1 MKKRT
6 FFAAACLG
14 AACAAAVFSI
24 VFFRP
29 KAVRIACVGDSITWG
44 AYLKNRSRE
53 CYPARLQQLL
63 GNSYLVKNFG
73 VNSATVQS
81 SGDKPYREQPAF
93 ERSAAFSPNVVFLM
107 LGTNDTKKGN
117 WKDIDSFC
125 RDYEKLIDFYL
136 ALPSSRRLY
145 ILTPPPLFS
154 LEKDGAIRFAMH
166 REYLNLEIALLK
178 DIAEERN
185 IPLIDIHEALLGQ
198 EQFFTLDGVHPDCGG
213 AQLIAETVCR
223 EFRAFEQNFTD
234 QPG

>member
-14 AACAAAVFSI
+14 TACAAAVFSI

-93 ERSAAFSPNVVFLM
+93 ERSAAFSP
-107 LGTNDTKKGN
+107 
-117 WKDIDSFC
+117 
-125 RDYEKLIDFYL
+125 
-136 ALPSSRRLY
+136 
-145 ILTPPPLFS
+145 
-154 LEKDGAIRFAMH
+154 
-166 REYLNLEIALLK
+166 
-178 DIAEERN
+178 
-185 IPLIDIHEALLGQ
+185 
-198 EQFFTLDGVHPDCGG
+198 
-213 AQLIAETVCR
+213 
-223 EFRAFEQNFTD
+223 
-234 QPG
+234 

>member
-1 MKKRT
+1 M
-6 FFAAACLG
+6 
-14 AACAAAVFSI
+14 
-24 VFFRP
+24 
-29 KAVRIACVGDSITWG
+29 
-44 AYLKNRSRE
+44 
-53 CYPARLQQLL
+53 
-63 GNSYLVKNFG
+63 
-73 VNSATVQS
+73 QS

-136 ALPSSRRLY
+136 ALPSSPRLY